1 MGELSDR
8 FAELMARMAKT
19 DAELFRT
26 IGQQN
31 TSVRQI
37 VEELAPTGVQNR
49 ASTHPDALNAAALIP
64 LEQCNQ
70 KALRIRF
77 GKVAEAQAWVE
88 SQIGKAPKKPT
99 WLMIEKACRSGTWPE
114 TESKVISA
122 SKGITAE
129 LLDQRLTL
137 LETAIT
143 HRLDRLEQLLLLMA
157 EQHPSALVDR
167 IHHAEVNSDANDTA
181 NPIRP
186 MNRDN

>member
-8 FAELMARMAKT
+8 FADLMARMAKS

-31 TSVRQI
+31 KSIRQL
-37 VEELAPTGVQNR
+37 VDVFSPTDEGNG
-49 ASTHPDALNAAALIP
+49 ASNHQDALNSAGLIP
-64 LEQCNQ
+64 LDQCGQ
-70 KALRIRF
+70 KALKIRF

-99 WLMIEKACRSGTWPE
+99 WLMIEQACRNGDWPE
-114 TESKVISA
+114 TGSKALSA

-129 LLDQRLTL
+129 VLDQRLTL
-137 LETAIT
+137 LETAVT
-143 HRLDRLEQLLLLMA
+143 HRFDRLEQLLLLIA

-167 IHHAEVNSDANDTA
+167 THHSGVNRDAKDTT
-181 NPIRP
+181 NPKRP
-186 MNRDN
+186 MSRED